1 MNSSVDLKWGRTFG
15 RHHTVRKGN
24 RTSTGWASLW
34 ENPKLVYDLMG
45 LSEGVFGKGV

>member
-1 MNSSVDLKWGRTFG
+1 MGEDFWKTSYR
-15 RHHTVRKGN
+15 VRKGN

-34 ENPKLVYDLMG
+34 ENPKLVYNLMG